1 MTGHIDVALDT
12 AAAGWPVFP
21 CGTHKKPAIT
31 KCGRCD
37 NAGARPGTDAYL
49 ECAATGR
56 TGHGL
61 YDATTDPD
69 RIRAWWQAHPANLVG
84 TPTDGL
90 VVVDLDEP
98 TSGPTGD
105 AWAWWTATAG
115 ARGWHITDAPI
126 VVTPRGGLHI
136 YYRQPDSTDVRNS
149 ASKLAAGVD
158 IRANGGYV
166 IAPGSVLPD
175 GRCYELLDP
184 PAEVPDAPAWL
195 LELIA
200 AATAP
205 QATHTPTARPDGHGG
220 TRYGLGALEAELGRL
235 ALAPDGQRNDT
246 LVRAAYRAGQLVAGG
261 ELDPHHAIDH
271 LLSVALRIGLGE
283 GEAHATIASG
293 LRSGART
300 PRRRAA

>member
-1 MTGHIDVALDT
+1 MTGHLDVALDT

-21 CGTHKKPAIT
+21 CTPDKRPAT
-31 KCGRCD
+31 
-37 NAGARPGTDAYL
+37 A
-49 ECAATGR
+49 
-56 TGHGL
+56 HGFH
-61 YDATTDPD
+61 DATTDPH
-69 RIRAWWQAHPANLVG
+69 AVHTWWTGHPDHLVG
-84 TPTDGL
+84 TPTEGM

-98 TSGPTGD
+98 TSGPTGA
-105 AWAWWTATAG
+105 AWAWWTSTAG

-136 YYRQPDSTDVRNS
+136 YYRQPDGVDVRNS

-195 LELIA
+195 LELIVA
-200 AATAP
+200 ASRPVTNPATP
-205 QATHTPTARPDGHGG
+205 QASTPGQGG

-271 LLSVALRIGLGE
+271 LLAVALRIGLGE